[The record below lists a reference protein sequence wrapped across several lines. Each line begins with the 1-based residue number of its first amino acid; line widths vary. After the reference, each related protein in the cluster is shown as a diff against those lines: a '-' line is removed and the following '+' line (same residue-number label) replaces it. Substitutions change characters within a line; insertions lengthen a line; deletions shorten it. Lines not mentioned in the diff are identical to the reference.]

1 MKLNESLFSPCF
13 SICFDHTVPWHIHR
27 QLFNS
32 SRSEPSLI
40 GATRNKSKQET
51 ELVSN
56 RAHNALKPLMFL
68 ATVQWVY
75 ILPRVPFFLSQCC
88 FSWGVAVERGAVARH
103 YTAVLWG
110 TCAALLVLI
119 LILFNSLCLTP
130 NSMQAPRLESFQTI
144 LSSPKLGIGFPWNI
158 SLLPLGTLPI
168 WPNLFHHWF

>member
-1 MKLNESLFSPCF
+1 MKLNAILFSLCF
-13 SICFDHTVPWHIHR
+13 SVCFDHIIPWHIHR
-27 QLFNS
+27 QLLNS
-32 SRSEPSLI
+32 SRSEPCLI

-51 ELVSN
+51 EIVPN

-75 ILPRVPFFLSQCC
+75 ISPRGTFYQCC
-88 FSWGVAVERGAVARH
+88 FSWGVAVKRVTVLRH
-103 YTAVLWG
+103 YTAILWG
-110 TCAALLVLI
+110 TCTALLVLI

>member
-1 MKLNESLFSPCF
+1 MRFLFSLCF
-13 SICFDHTVPWHIHR
+13 ALAPCFDHTTPWHIHH

-32 SRSEPSLI
+32 SRSGPSLI

-51 ELVSN
+51 GRVPN
-56 RAHNALKPLMFL
+56 RAHIALKTSNVSCDCPVSLHF
-68 ATVQWVY
+68 TSCNIFP
-75 ILPRVPFFLSQCC
+75 ILPQLMYGCLRVTVV
-88 FSWGVAVERGAVARH
+88 WH
-103 YTAVLWG
+103 YTAILWG

-119 LILFNSLCLTP
+119 LILFNSLCLTR

>member
-1 MKLNESLFSPCF
+1 MKLNEILFSLCF
-13 SICFDHTVPWHIHR
+13 SFCFDHTIPWHIHR
-27 QLFNS
+27 LLFNS

-51 ELVSN
+51 EIVPN

-75 ILPRVPFFLSQCC
+75 ISPRVTFYQYC
-88 FSWGVAVERGAVARH
+88 FSWGVPVKRVTVLPH
-103 YTAVLWG
+103 YTAILWG
-110 TCAALLVLI
+110 TCTALLVLI